1 MDKFLGARVVICQI
15 FSVLKK
21 DILKLSDIW
30 RNFVCRYFFAFLFI
44 IFFSIS
50 AQLPATVS
58 SLAAKQQNFSISLFA
73 RLFKHFEFAEDSPI
87 QHLYT
92 QYRMASDIMAWP
104 NQYFYGGKL
113 KCGSQD
119 RRCPIINYKVI
130 FDRELLFIR

>member
-1 MDKFLGARVVICQI
+1 M
-15 FSVLKK
+15 
-21 DILKLSDIW
+21 
-30 RNFVCRYFFAFLFI
+30 
-44 IFFSIS
+44 
-50 AQLPATVS
+50 PATVS

-130 FDRELLFIR
+130 FQPITGQLFSRDFEAAL

>member
-1 MDKFLGARVVICQI
+1 M
-15 FSVLKK
+15 
-21 DILKLSDIW
+21 
-30 RNFVCRYFFAFLFI
+30 
-44 IFFSIS
+44 FSIP

-119 RRCPIINYKVI
+119 RRFPIINYKVI
-130 FDRELLFIR
+130 FQPITGQICSRDFEAACDWLKYEQFYGDILCGSLG